1 VIPPLVSVI
10 VPAYNC
16 GRFVA
21 EAVESALYQ
30 DYPAKEVIVVNDGST
45 DDTLI
50 RLTRFG
56 SAIRVISQKNAG
68 PPAARN
74 TGLREAQGSYI
85 ALLDADDVWLPGK
98 LSAQVNYLE
107 NHAEVG
113 TVYTAW
119 QLWKP
124 DTNGG
129 FHRANVAGPATCAL
143 VVDPTRSGWLYNRL
157 LFACELLTTTVM
169 LRASIVRA
177 IGEFDITMFNGDDYD
192 YWIRASRIAQIHK
205 LQYVGALYRVTGNSV
220 SRKPR
225 ERNFEYEVVHRAVS
239 QWGLVGPN
247 GTITSE
253 EAIRRRLNTLM
264 FQHGYEHFHN
274 GSPRLAWAAF
284 RQLLK
289 EQPMNPKLWIYTLL
303 TIVKMVGH

>member
-129 FHRANVAGPATCAL
+129 FHRANVAGPATCSL
-143 VVDPTRSGWLYNRL
+143 
-157 LFACELLTTTVM
+157 
-169 LRASIVRA
+169 AS
-177 IGEFDITMFNGDDYD
+177 Y
-192 YWIRASRIAQIHK
+192 
-205 LQYVGALYRVTGNSV
+205 
-220 SRKPR
+220 
-225 ERNFEYEVVHRAVS
+225 
-239 QWGLVGPN
+239 
-247 GTITSE
+247 
-253 EAIRRRLNTLM
+253 
-264 FQHGYEHFHN
+264 
-274 GSPRLAWAAF
+274 
-284 RQLLK
+284 
-289 EQPMNPKLWIYTLL
+289 
-303 TIVKMVGH
+303 